1 MQNGNI
7 DQMMTAHREKLMRRN
22 AYIIWGMLGFVTPLL
37 FVAAVWKINTA
48 DGQVI
53 NFLNTD
59 AWIPK
64 NLEEEKMIPVMPMY
78 FMGLLFAVM
87 AFILPNVIGK
97 SGAKELPKS
106 SSSTVKTASPNTWL
120 LRLVV
125 RVALLEMATLMGFA
139 VAILTKQS
147 ELMMPFLLVTLI
159 GASMSSPEKFFENKS
174 PA

>member
-7 DQMMTAHREKLMRRN
+7 DQMMTAHREKLIRRN

-64 NLEEEKMIPVMPMY
+64 NLEEEKMLPVMPMY
-78 FMGLLFAVM
+78 VMALLSVVM
-87 AFILPNVIGK
+87 AFVVPNLIGTSAAKGLPV
-97 SGAKELPKS
+97 
-106 SSSTVKTASPNTWL
+106 STNPTVRRPSPNIWF
-120 LRLVV
+120 LRLVL
-125 RVALLEMATLMGFA
+125 RVALLEMATLFGFA
-139 VAILTKQS
+139 AAILAKQS
-147 ELMMPFLLVTLI
+147 ELIMPFLLVTLI
-159 GASMSSPEKFFENKS
+159 GAAMSSPEKFFENKS